1 MIPGAEIQEL
11 VDKPRDSIQTQ
22 EDRNA
27 ANYMLV
33 PGGILSADGS
43 DFCSGQAF
51 PKSLSAAKGRQKNKV
66 SEADDP

>member
-11 VDKPRDSIQTQ
+11 VDKPRDSIQAQ

-27 ANYMLV
+27 ADHILV
-33 PGGILSADGS
+33 PGGIASADGS

-51 PKSLSAAKGRQKNKV
+51 PKGLSAIKDRKKNKV